1 MKRISGVIL
10 GTMLVIMILTAGVF
24 ALENTVEVDE
34 KIITFEEKE
43 IIAHLDVLENYE
55 VLMQLDFLENYPRFL
70 KREITEVR

>member
-1 MKRISGVIL
+1 MKKNIGVLLGIIIL
-10 GTMLVIMILTAGVF
+10 IMILTAGVF